1 MLDKIFPAS
10 DHFTIKEID
19 HVNRCVI
26 VEDKELGLEITLAW
40 GTKELKSAA
49 IVDQYEIRFTYTD
62 GSERTV
68 QILN

>member
-1 MLDKIFPAS
+1 MLDRIFLAS

-26 VEDKELGLEITLAW
+26 VEDKELGLEIKLTW
-40 GTKELKSAA
+40 GAKELKSAA